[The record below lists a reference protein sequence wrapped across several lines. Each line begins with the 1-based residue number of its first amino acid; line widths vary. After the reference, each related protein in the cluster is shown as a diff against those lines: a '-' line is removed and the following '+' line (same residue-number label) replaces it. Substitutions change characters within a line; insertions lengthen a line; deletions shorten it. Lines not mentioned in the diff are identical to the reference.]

1 MIRDDPQGR
10 ELLEFI
16 EAATDTESW
25 E

>member
-1 MIRDDPQGR
+1 MLRDDPQER
-10 ELLEFI
+10 KLLDFI

>member
-1 MIRDDPQGR
+1 MIRDDSQGR

-16 EAATDTESW
+16 EAATDTEGW